1 MIEKTKLKITT
12 VTPVTIGSGAELSPY
27 SDYIVDNGQICFID
41 KTKLQNIIATND
53 SWLDLYV
60 QGVAMQMDNNK
71 SDFDIKSFLLNNKIV
86 TNIDEVI
93 SYRCDFTTNTPQSKL
108 PIKGIIKSPLQ
119 QPYFPGSSIK
129 GGLKTVFMYNWL
141 KTNKKSDAK
150 IEEVINGKE
159 IEKNGEFK
167 KIAVNFDWLE
177 KLFECKVNEETN
189 ILIRP
194 NTIQQATDSKPLSK
208 DSNIVVDCWRK
219 MPIRFECI
227 AKDKTTEFELTL
239 ENYKWNDLVEQ
250 MNDYAFDVLNREL
263 DLVEK
268 DDKLKIYY
276 NQLLDMQ
283 DLIND
288 ELEKSESSTAYLRI
302 GFGKG
307 YYLNSLGIAIYDYVT
322 KEGKEDLYDKYESF
336 LKKEFAKRG
345 KEDDFSLENFPK
357 TRLFVSKT
365 QEPLGWVKI
374 ERI

>member
-12 VTPVTIGSGAELSPY
+12 ITPVTIGSGAELSPY

-53 SWLDLYV
+53 PWLNHYV

-71 SDFDIKSFLLNNKIV
+71 SEFDIKSFLLNNKIV

-93 SYRCDFTTNTPQSKL
+93 SYRCGFTTNTPQSKL

-129 GGLKTVFMYNWL
+129 GGLKTVLMYNWL
-141 KTNKKSDAK
+141 KINKNADEK
-150 IEEVINGKE
+150 IEEVINGS
-159 IEKNGEFK
+159 
-167 KIAVNFDWLE
+167 NFTFLE
-177 KLFECKVNEETN
+177 KRFEYRELQDGNFM
-189 ILIRP
+189 P
-194 NTIQQATDSKPLSK
+194 NAIQQVTDSKPLSK
-208 DSNIVVDCWRK
+208 KSNIVVDCWRK

-239 ENYKWNDLVEQ
+239 ENYKWEDLAEQ
-250 MNDYAFDVLNREL
+250 MNDYAFDVLNRER
-263 DLVEK
+263 DLAEK
-268 DDKLKIYY
+268 NDKIKNYY
-276 NQLLDMQ
+276 KQLVDIQ
-283 DLIND
+283 DLINE

-307 YYLNSLGIAIYDYVT
+307 YYLNSLGIAIYEYVT
-322 KEGKEDLYDKYESF
+322 KDGKEDLYDKYECF
-336 LKKEFAKRG
+336 LKKEFAKKG
-345 KEDDFSLENFPK
+345 KEDNFSLEDFPK